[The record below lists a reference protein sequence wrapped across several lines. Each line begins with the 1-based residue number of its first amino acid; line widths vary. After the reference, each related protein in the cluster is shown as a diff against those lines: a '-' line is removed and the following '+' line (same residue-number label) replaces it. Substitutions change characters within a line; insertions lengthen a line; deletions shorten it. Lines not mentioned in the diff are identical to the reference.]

1 MALFEPAS
9 QNPGFDILYQQYLAR
24 QKNTEDLLTVVGGNS
39 SLVGDFDTLE
49 DVVAAIAAHL
59 PVEVAPVTLSGTST
73 ELATG
78 IPSWASDVYVS
89 FNSASTDGTSNHIV
103 QLGTSGG
110 FVTTGYIGVACRV
123 INAGATAGTAN
134 SNGFRLTDS
143 NIAAGSISGVLHLR
157 RDSSASNIWIAT
169 GIFSPGGGGQ
179 VADYLVAGVITLSGA
194 LTQIRWSTAGGSD
207 SADAGTGA
215 VKYFA

>member
-1 MALFEPAS
+1 MAQASIKGRASGSGTGDPADLTAAEVLAIL
-9 QNPGFDILYQQYLAR
+9 GF
-24 QKNTEDLLTVVGGNS
+24 N
-39 SLVGDFDTLE
+39 
-49 DVVAAIAAHL
+49 L

-89 FNSASTDGTSNHIV
+89 FISASTNGTSDHIV

-110 FVTTGYIGVACRV
+110 GFVTTGYTGVACRV
-123 INAGATAGTAN
+123 VNAGATAGTAN

-179 VADYLVAGVITLSGA
+179 VADYLVAGTITLSGA

-215 VKYFA
+215 VKYLQ